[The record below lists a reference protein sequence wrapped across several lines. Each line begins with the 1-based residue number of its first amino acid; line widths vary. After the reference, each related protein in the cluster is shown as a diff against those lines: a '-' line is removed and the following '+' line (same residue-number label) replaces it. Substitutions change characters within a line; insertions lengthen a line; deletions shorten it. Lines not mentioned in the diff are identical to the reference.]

1 MGYYNKPTLQFMSA
15 WYLPHGENGARW
27 DSTLRLAP
35 STSTLNAQQW
45 GTLASQPSPQE
56 HMRQL
61 AQWQGECASRSQKFI
76 ENAVQRTFDRWYRPS
91 FSRDACIQYLKKQPP
106 GGFIVRTSSRY
117 PGFYGLSIKTKD
129 HENNNHCNDSEIF
142 FQPNS

>member
-1 MGYYNKPTLQFMSA
+1 MDVHTDETKGVAVF
-15 WYLPHGENGARW
+15 H
-27 DSTLRLAP
+27 STLRLAP

-76 ENAVQRTFDRWYRPS
+76 ENAVQRTFERWYRPN
-91 FSRDACIQYLKKQPP
+91 FSRDACK
-106 GGFIVRTSSRY
+106 
-117 PGFYGLSIKTKD
+117 
-129 HENNNHCNDSEIF
+129 
-142 FQPNS
+142 